1 MMAPKVQPLHAV
13 VKNGRL
19 ELDEPTPLPEG
30 QVFELV
36 AIDKPIDKPID
47 DATDELDDEERAR
60 LHASIDR
67 GLADREAG
75 RTVPASEVIEMLQ
88 TRSR

>member
-1 MMAPKVQPLHAV
+1 MPLKAEPLHAV

-36 AIDKPIDKPID
+36 PVEKPID
-47 DATDELDDEERAR
+47 DATDDLDDEERAR

-67 GLADREAG
+67 GLADIQAG
-75 RTVPASEVIEMLQ
+75 RVTDIDDVLNELD
-88 TRSR
+88 